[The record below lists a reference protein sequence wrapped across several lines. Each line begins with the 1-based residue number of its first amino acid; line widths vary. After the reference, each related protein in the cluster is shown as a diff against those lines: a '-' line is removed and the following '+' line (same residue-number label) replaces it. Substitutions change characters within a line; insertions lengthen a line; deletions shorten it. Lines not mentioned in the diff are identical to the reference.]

1 MVARGAPK
9 ADQYGAP
16 KKPASGAYFMWCND
30 NREAV
35 MSETRKKCEA
45 ESRKFEITEV
55 GKTLAERYKVQC
67 TEEQKKAYN
76 EKSEVLK
83 KDYAEKLA
91 AWKAT
96 EQFAEFS
103 KAKAAFDKK
112 SNGRKEKK
120 ELKEAGQPSKP
131 NSAYFNFVNAM
142 RPEITEQLRKEHG
155 DAFKIGMVA
164 GRASELW
171 KKLEEQDK
179 IPYEKK
185 AAEEKAKYVEALAA
199 FKETDQFKAIEAAK
213 VVEKKKR
220 APRVRKPKEETAAVE
235 TTATE
240 PVQVAQA

>member
-1 MVARGAPK
+1 MVARGEPK
-9 ADQYGAP
+9 ADQYGGP
-16 KKPASGAYFMWCND
+16 KKPASGAYFLWCND
-30 NREAV
+30 NREKV
-35 MSETRKKCEA
+35 MDEIRKKCEA

-55 GKTLAERYKVQC
+55 GRTLAERYKVQC
-67 TEEQKKAYN
+67 TEEQKKTYN

-83 KDYAEKLA
+83 KEYAEKLA
-91 AWKAT
+91 AWKTT
-96 EQFAEFS
+96 EQFAEYT

-112 SNGRKEKK
+112 STGKKEKK

-142 RPEITEQLRKEHG
+142 RPEITEALRKEHG

-171 KKLEEQDK
+171 KKLSEQDK

-185 AAEEKAKYVEALAA
+185 AAEEKAKYTEALAA
-199 FKETDQFKAIEAAK
+199 FRETDQFKAIEAAK
-213 VVEKKKR
+213 EKKKR
-220 APRVRKPKEETAAVE
+220 TPRARKAKEETAAVE

-240 PVQVAQA
+240 PVQVGQA